1 MTRSTAYRSWL
12 IHIAAGALAAALALL
27 PQAAFGQRGGGHS
40 GGGGGGHFGGGGGHS
55 GGGSHAPV
63 QASSARRG
71 NSASSAAPVSHSAG
85 ASSGPTSAG
94 SPGNMA
100 RFADSSGAIHGG
112 GVGAG
117 SVAFRNTTIGFPPSS
132 TGNWPSAYASSSSSH
147 EGPLSFSGQ
156 GHELW
161 RNSTSPIPVTNPSA
175 VHAQEGF
182 SEAARGFRSFPSPPH
197 VISGPTRFYPFA
209 FYPGFGYFGPGFGF
223 LGYGGGFGFGFGC
236 DPLWNFD
243 CDAFGPGYGY
253 GYGGGYGNYN
263 LATESIQAD
272 SSSDASSVDY
282 GGPSVWRNPPTN
294 DSGPESGDTSGSSAP
309 QSSSTAAG
317 NSYTVIY
324 LQDGTSFAVADYWVA
339 EGKLHYVTSYGG
351 ENAVDL
357 NQFDIE
363 RTTEEN
369 ATRGVTVTLRGAAA
383 QNAPTT
389 PPTTPRNSST
399 TAPDP
404 TGANTPEPQQ

>member
-1 MTRSTAYRSWL
+1 V
-12 IHIAAGALAAALALL
+12 
-27 PQAAFGQRGGGHS
+27 P
-40 GGGGGGHFGGGGGHS
+40 
-55 GGGSHAPV
+55 
-63 QASSARRG
+63 
-71 NSASSAAPVSHSAG
+71 
-85 ASSGPTSAG
+85 
-94 SPGNMA
+94 
-100 RFADSSGAIHGG
+100 
-112 GVGAG
+112 
-117 SVAFRNTTIGFPPSS
+117 
-132 TGNWPSAYASSSSSH
+132 
-147 EGPLSFSGQ
+147 
-156 GHELW
+156 
-161 RNSTSPIPVTNPSA
+161 
-175 VHAQEGF
+175 AQESF

-236 DPLWNFD
+236 DPLWNFG

-263 LATESIQAD
+263 PATESIQAD
-272 SSSDASSVDY
+272 SSSDASSADY

-294 DSGPESGDTSGSSAP
+294 DSSPESGDTSGSSAS
-309 QSSSTAAG
+309 QSSSSAAG

-339 EGKLHYVTSYGG
+339 DGKLHYVTSYGG

-383 QNAPTT
+383 RNAPTT
-389 PPTTPRNSST
+389 PPTSTRPAATEQAPANSST
-399 TAPDP
+399 TVPDP